1 MKIGGLQKT
10 SLIDYPGKI
19 CCIIF
24 TQGCNFRCP
33 YCHNPELVLPE
44 LFSPSIEEEEI
55 FSFLEKRKKYLDGVS
70 ITGGEPCIHKDILAF
85 LEKVKNIG
93 YSVKLDTNG
102 YFPKIIKEAIKRRI
116 VDYIAMDIKGP
127 IEKYSEIAGVKVDV
141 SRILKSIELIKE
153 SGIEYEFK
161 TTIVKSQ
168 LSKEDFEKIG
178 EMIKGAS
185 LYFLQKFKPSKT
197 VKPDFIN
204 EETYSEEEFE
214 QIKEIMGK
222 YVKECK
228 IR

>member
-1 MKIGGLQKT
+1 MKIGGLQKV

-44 LFSPSIEEEEI
+44 KFTPLIDEEEI
-55 FSFLEKRKKYLDGVS
+55 FSFLKKRKKYLDGVS
-70 ITGGEPCIHKDILAF
+70 ITGGEPCIHRDILSF
-85 LEKVKNIG
+85 MERIKNAG

-102 YFPKIIKEAIKRRI
+102 YFPKIIKEAIERKI
-116 VDYIAMDIKGP
+116 VDYIAMDVKGP
-127 IEKYSEIAGVKVDV
+127 PEKYSEIAGVKVDINRV
-141 SRILKSIELIKE
+141 LKSIELIKE

-161 TTIVKSQ
+161 TTVVKSQ

-178 EMIKGAS
+178 KMIKNAS
-185 LYFLQKFKPSKT
+185 LYFIQKFKPSKT
-197 VKPDFIN
+197 VKVEFMN
-204 EETYSEEEFE
+204 EETYNEEEFE
-214 QIKEIMGK
+214 EIKEIMKK
-222 YVKECK
+222 YVDECK